1 MGLYQ
6 RLLQEAAELPEDPNQ
21 KRNERISNYLRRLR
35 RPCVHRKVVA
45 PEVAQVLGPSSRYAV
60 L

>member
-21 KRNERISNYLRRLR
+21 KRNERISNYLRSLR
-35 RPCVHRKVVA
+35 RPLPVVA
-45 PEVAQVLGPSSRYAV
+45 SGMGHRHRRGGHDHKR
-60 L
+60 

>member
-21 KRNERISNYLRRLR
+21 KRSERISNYLRSLKS
-35 RPCVHRKVVA
+35 H
-45 PEVAQVLGPSSRYAV
+45 
-60 L
+60 